1 MSSGGGSAQ
10 PASSGNGAGAF
21 TIEKLRGS
29 SNYVSW
35 KFSVKMVLIME
46 NLWEYVEPLESD
58 NDDTNQGQRTVDTAK
73 DQRALAR
80 ICLSIE
86 PSLYQ
91 YVREAKSAQDA
102 WNKLA
107 AIFEDRGLYRRV
119 LLLLVRYRK
128 QIEDDE
134 VAEILLSGLPAE
146 YDVLVSN
153 LETACISSSLT
164 SELVR
169 TRLLQEEMRKNGN
182 NEAINSS
189 ESAYFVKKKKLFCN
203 YCKKE
208 GHSRNK
214 CFKLRKQK
222 KDKTE
227 RAFIVTD
234 SAYSVTQE
242 DFVVDSGCSS
252 HMIKNKNLL
261 DSFKPNKSNVCI
273 ANNEYLESEGS
284 GKLII
289 PSSSNSILQIEAMLV
304 PKLAMNLL
312 SVSKL
317 VKGGLNILFDKKGC
331 HLFNDKNFEVKGEV
345 VGHACNVNGVYKLGS
360 ITPGKSTSLPLEYS
374 SDLLK
379 EGVQEKQSA
388 MLVSAGVWHKRL
400 GHISYKGADSEYCTG
415 DEGAQTAASPSH
427 DDLSCSSLQ
436 PDLSS
441 RRGEAVS
448 CAGRQV
454 PGSVADTSRPVRSTR
469 GKPPPRIILRTNL
482 ILGPILRFFSPFNR
496 RCSEV
501 ALDNRR
507 TQGASSTE

>member
-29 SNYVSW
+29 SNY
-35 KFSVKMVLIME
+35 
-46 NLWEYVEPLESD
+46 
-58 NDDTNQGQRTVDTAK
+58 
-73 DQRALAR
+73 
-80 ICLSIE
+80 
-86 PSLYQ
+86 

-119 LLLLVRYRK
+119 LLLRQLHRIEYKSYNSMQEYINAIMTIVSQLSDIGK

-146 YDVLVSN
+146 YDVLVMRV
-153 LETACISSSLT
+153 LISS
-164 SELVR
+164 
-169 TRLLQEEMRKNGN
+169 
-182 NEAINSS
+182 
-189 ESAYFVKKKKLFCN
+189 KKKKLFCN

-284 GKLII
+284 
-289 PSSSNSILQIEAMLV
+289 
-304 PKLAMNLL
+304 
-312 SVSKL
+312 
-317 VKGGLNILFDKKGC
+317 
-331 HLFNDKNFEVKGEV
+331 
-345 VGHACNVNGVYKLGS
+345 
-360 ITPGKSTSLPLEYS
+360 GKSTSLPLEYS

-469 GKPPPRIILRTNL
+469 GKPPPSHNRPLLDMGHPRIGGIAILTT
-482 ILGPILRFFSPFNR
+482 LGQCKMFNSQGTLLPIPWIIKLN
-496 RCSEV
+496 
-501 ALDNRR
+501 
-507 TQGASSTE
+507 GYMI